1 MPESENSSANPSVI
15 SDLDDLNTIAGL
27 RKGAVVLGRFKLER
41 CLGRGGM
48 GEVWLAHD
56 RTLEEQLA
64 LKLLPRLIHFDER
77 AVDDLKNE
85 TRRGRQLSHPNIVRV
100 FDFYKDDENVGI
112 AMEYV
117 GGENLSALHSR
128 EPHGVFTA
136 DKITNWT
143 RQLLQG
149 LDYAHRTEKVVHRDL
164 KPANLLVDQASGNL
178 KIADFGIARCLADSL
193 QRVTVSAQSRGTLCY
208 MSPEQ
213 AMGRGANP
221 LDDIYAVGATL
232 YQLLAGTPPFYSGD
246 VFNQILK
253 VPPPPIGERQRE
265 QGFNVPPPPQWEMAI
280 MRCLSKERAD
290 RPQSALEVL
299 DLLGLRT
306 GDMPAPLPYTLRD
319 GAAAPGVVVSSPHP
333 GHTMP
338 PAATLPIPT
347 HTGVGTSTI
356 AVSTSAPVVT
366 VLPGATR
373 TIDLTRTIG
382 GQQPQTASK
391 PGTSQDGGKTDKP
404 AFPWKIVAAAAVV
417 VLGGAGAYLALKP
430 KKDDSGSQTA
440 GTGST
445 GTTSNTTTT
454 TQNTSSGTT
463 TTQAGTTGTSG
474 TTAVTPPPQPPP
486 SNIPTAKEWRVPGH
500 FPTIQAAIDAAK
512 TPGQIIHLG
521 DQVWNEKISI
531 KNSVQL
537 MGTDP
542 KKCVISVDGRGG
554 AALEVRGIKGVVIKG
569 IGFAHSGDEML
580 AGGHS
585 AVSVENSEVSF
596 ESCTFTRGMKD
607 GMTVSGASKV
617 KTTKCAFLENTDA
630 GIKAT
635 AAASIEAVDCTF
647 EKNNFGVVSELADS
661 SVTLTGGSFTGQ
673 AASGIVASDQGRVS
687 VKKASFTNNKENAAF
702 AHDSGS
708 SITLDD
714 CDLVKSD
721 YGIKVAKGAGLKAT
735 KCRLR
740 ENLTGVG
747 LDNPGNVELRESTIE
762 ASVEDGLVL
771 FADNKSGSVLI
782 YGNTIKGNNRFGMNI
797 HGAGMIPDV
806 SGNDFGPNAFPDIYL
821 HGKAAGSYSKNTL
834 RSAERFVAETAGPD
848 DPGAGAYQWAAD
860 NVEKPGQ

>member
-1 MPESENSSANPSVI
+1 MPDSENSSVNPSVI

-117 GGENLSALHSR
+117 GGENLSALHAR

-178 KIADFGIARCLADSL
+178 KIADFGIARCLADSM

-319 GAAAPGVVVSSPHP
+319 GGAAPGVVVSSPHP

-382 GQQPQTASK
+382 GQQTQTASK
-391 PGTSQDGGKTDKP
+391 PGTSQDGGTKDKP

-417 VLGGAGAYLALKP
+417 VLGGVGAFLAYQH
-430 KKDDSGSQTA
+430 S
-440 GTGST
+440 
-445 GTTSNTTTT
+445 
-454 TQNTSSGTT
+454 
-463 TTQAGTTGTSG
+463 
-474 TTAVTPPPQPPP
+474 TPPVVVVPPP
-486 SNIPTAKEWRVPGH
+486 PGDVPLPPVVPPGPQGVPPVIPPVVPPSVPPSVPTAKEWRVPGH

-554 AALEVRGIKGVVIKG
+554 AALEVRGIKDVVIKG

-596 ESCTFTRGMKD
+596 ESCSFTRGMKD

-617 KTTKCAFLENTDA
+617 KTTKCIFLENTDA
-630 GIKAT
+630 GVKAT

-687 VKKASFTNNKENAAF
+687 VKKASFTNNKENAVF

-848 DPGAGAYQWAAD
+848 DPGAGAYQWATD